1 MKILEMPTEALLRI
15 RVYAYKYTALPASAH
30 ATTKYELIGHL
41 ILSVCRTSFEE
52 PGPR

>member
-1 MKILEMPTEALLRI
+1 MKILEMPTAALLLS
-15 RVYAYKYTALPASAH
+15 RVYAIKVYALAARAH

>member
-1 MKILEMPTEALLRI
+1 MKILEMPTEALVRI
-15 RVYAYKYTALPASAH
+15 RVDAFKVYALAASAH